1 MKIIKP
7 KFWEKKTILFL
18 IFYYLFP
25 FFTNY
30 NQNKNKFI
38 SPQSYKLPIICV
50 GNIYLGGTGKTP
62 LVIEI
67 AKELK
72 KKIENQLLLKNFTLN
87 ILMNMS

>member
-25 FFTNY
+25 FL
-30 NQNKNKFI
+30 QIIIKIKNKFI

-72 KKIENQLLLKNFTLN
+72 KKNRKPAIIKNFTLN

>member
-1 MKIIKP
+1 MGKKNNLIYILLPVSFFLQIIIK
-7 KFWEKKTILFL
+7 I
-18 IFYYLFP
+18 
-25 FFTNY
+25 
-30 NQNKNKFI
+30 KNKFI